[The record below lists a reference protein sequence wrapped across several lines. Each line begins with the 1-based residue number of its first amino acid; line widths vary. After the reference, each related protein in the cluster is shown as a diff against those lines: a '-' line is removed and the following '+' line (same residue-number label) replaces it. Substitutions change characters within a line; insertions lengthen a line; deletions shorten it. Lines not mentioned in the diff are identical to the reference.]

1 MNSHIIHNDN
11 KLSLFN
17 YNEET
22 NNAINEMSDNEE
34 NNPNDE
40 KEKNESI
47 NNQYTSFAINNKT
60 INKKRF
66 R

>member
-1 MNSHIIHNDN
+1 MLMNSHIIHNDN

-40 KEKNESI
+40 KEITQDYSV
-47 NNQYTSFAINNKT
+47 
-60 INKKRF
+60 RLG
-66 R
+66 